1 MRRPTLR
8 RRLNTVLLQWFLL
21 LAAAAGTILVFSFP
35 DIGRTLVEDRLLL
48 ARTIAHSLDTT
59 ISTAIQDLGRL
70 SSDLPTREAEVAGRL
85 RIFRFQSPFRE
96 ATYILDE
103 HATMIVSD
111 PADVEPLPV
120 ARLGPHEAVTPLVRK
135 PGGDERPVLA
145 IVQPFRRNR
154 AGYYLVSEMN
164 PLGSTISAFL
174 EDLGPDPEMRV
185 AVVDE
190 NGVVIASHDQRQIV
204 RTLPHADA
212 YGERIRAHR
221 PLVIENL
228 RCEFECAGDERADVL
243 MVMVPLRFA
252 PWGVLI
258 QQHRATAFSGL
269 YTARRG
275 LLLAGAMLAVMA
287 FLLSRTLSKSVV
299 SPIRQLSRQAE
310 TMRSGELSSPIT
322 VSGDYEVELLA
333 NTLDEARQRLA
344 STLAELKALNE
355 DLEGQVATRT
365 NLIQA
370 KYLDLQLLHAVSQ
383 LSTQERDPDRIV
395 PELLRLISAH
405 YSFPAAAI
413 VTRPLD
419 EPPAAY
425 VVPPEATLPWL
436 GEGRTPPAD
445 WRRREIA
452 YQGRVVADLFH
463 PRVGNL
469 DEQVIEALEHQL
481 AISLHGAYL
490 WKRTIRQDEQRGVLV
505 RRLLS
510 ATEEERRRLA
520 RELHDEIS
528 QLLTVIQLSL
538 HHVDVDTPEMRR
550 AMSLLTKTQ
559 QEIHRIIYDLRP
571 SLLDDLG
578 LSAAMESYAQEHLMR
593 QGLSVSLEIEE
604 KLPSRPEIEITT
616 FRIYQEL
623 VTNILRHAQ
632 AEHVSIELYERGG
645 KLILAV
651 EDDGRG
657 FNPNEKS
664 AGAGIT
670 GMKERAA
677 LVNGSIRFDSEPGMG
692 THVVLEIPIQ

>member
-135 PGGDERPVLA
+135 PGGEQRPVLA

-252 PWGVLI
+252 PWGVVI

-370 KYLDLQLLHAVSQ
+370 KYLDPQLLHAVSQ